1 MEFFTSKHHNISFSS
16 DSERLERLFGTYH
29 QSHRTRLPLAF
40 LRGQA
45 AFCCYCLCLKRFC
58 RTCLFYLLIRKLI
71 AWRIW
76 LAYQYSPLNSR
87 MCLFLHSRSHYLSN
101 DYHLLLFRFPH
112 QHPLQVVRHLQGILR
127 SHRLKEKNKCV
138 LICIW
143 RKHYDTNSTLFCNQ
157 YLDSY

>member
-1 MEFFTSKHHNISFSS
+1 MHAGLKTFDLKPFLYQFQAAALHMTKVEIILNIKISTMYLKRVELSAS
-16 DSERLERLFGTYH
+16 VSERPERLFVTYH

-45 AFCCYCLCLKRFC
+45 AFCYYCLCLKRFY

-87 MCLFLHSRSHYLSN
+87 MYLFLHSRSHYLLN
-101 DYHLLLFRFPH
+101 DCHLLLFRFPH
-112 QHPLQVVRHLQGILR
+112 QHPL
-127 SHRLKEKNKCV
+127 
-138 LICIW
+138 
-143 RKHYDTNSTLFCNQ
+143 
-157 YLDSY
+157 